1 MSELKL
7 HDYMKKQ
14 LLILFIILKSLLI
27 SGTINFNI
35 DMNNL
40 QYPNEDYDN
49 VVINGSWNDW
59 SGWGVTLDDSDGDGI
74 YSGSL
79 NLNNGTYEYVIA
91 VTGSVDNW
99 SGWGQTINAP
109 IGESCD
115 FNPGDEWA
123 NYGFTINNVDLDQ
136 NYCAGSC
143 INTCSD
149 NNNDNE
155 DNDNEDNDD
164 NNEENYGGYQ
174 LIWNDE
180 FNGSTIDDS
189 KWNFEIGTGNWG
201 WGNGEHQY
209 YTSRQENA
217 FIQDGKLIIK
227 ALFEDYAG
235 SDYTSARMTT
245 KNKGDWTYGK
255 VVARIKVPSA
265 GGTWPAFWLMPTNS
279 VYGGWPNS
287 GEMDIMEHYGCDPN
301 HVHST
306 VHNNTYNWNG
316 GIPPTS
322 YSTITNATSDFH
334 IYEMNWTEDELNF
347 YVDGIY
353 LGTYFKT
360 SGGGWQ
366 QWPYNEDFYIILNLA
381 VGSHFMQCDTE
392 DELFPQQL
400 EIDYVRV
407 YQEVECSYDGDI
419 NNDNDTNVIDIV
431 VLVDEILSND
441 SNFDLC
447 LDLNQDG
454 EINIIDIVSLVN
466 LIIN

>member
-1 MSELKL
+1 MLNKVIK
-7 HDYMKKQ
+7 MIK
-14 LLILFIILKSLLI
+14 IILIYI
-27 SGTINFNI
+27 SFLSFAISASVTFNI
-35 DMNNL
+35 DMSDFDF
-40 QYPNEDYDN
+40 PNDNYDN
-49 VVINGSWNDW
+49 VVINGEWDNWN
-59 SGWGVTLDDSDGDGI
+59 GWGVTLNDDDNDGI
-74 YSGSL
+74 YSGIL
-79 NLNNGTYEYVIA
+79 NIDQGTYQYVIA
-91 VTGSVDNW
+91 LTGVEDNW
-99 SGWGQTINAP
+99 SGWGQIINAP
-109 IGESCD
+109 TGSFCD
-115 FNPGDEWA
+115 LNPEDEWA
-123 NYGFTINNVDLDQ
+123 NYGFTVSSNSNLIES
-136 NYCAGSC
+136 YCAG
-143 INTCSD
+143 TCLDTCNENSD
-149 NNNDNE
+149 GGNSGGNNNENDGYVLVWSDEFNDNE
-155 DNDNEDNDD
+155 
-164 NNEENYGGYQ
+164 
-174 LIWNDE
+174 
-180 FNGSTIDDS
+180 IDQS
-189 KWNFEIGTGNWG
+189 KWNFEIGNGNWG

-209 YTSRQENA
+209 YTSRLENA

-322 YSTITNATSDFH
+322 YSTITNAISDFH
-334 IYEMNWTEDELNF
+334 IYEMNWTENELNF

-381 VGSHFMQCDTE
+381 VGSHFMQCDTA